1 MTVPQRLHGAA
12 NMSTEFGAELAAD
25 AERAAS
31 APADAVIERMKKV
44 AECDTDASLATV
56 INTSRSNIAK
66 WRKRNSVPYMEVFK
80 FSVQYKTSVDYLLT
94 GQRSGH
100 EFLTIKVIDD
110 KILSILLKQLF
121 MKSLLSPPKGFEP
134 NDYAK
139 WLARRIASRYNDV
152 EELIEK
158 LQVSMKMNRRDAEEA
173 AIVAAETI
181 FLGRSGS
188 SARDQGGG
196 DGDEEGTEP

>member
-1 MTVPQRLHGAA
+1 
-12 NMSTEFGAELAAD
+12 MSTEFEAELAAG
-25 AERAAS
+25 AEQAAS

-44 AECDTDASLATV
+44 AECDTDASLATA

-80 FSVQYKTSVDYLLT
+80 FSVKYKTSVDYLLT
-94 GQRSGH
+94 GQRLGH

-110 KILSILLKQLF
+110 NILSILLKQLF
-121 MKSLLSPPKGFEP
+121 AKSLLFHPKGFEP

-158 LQVSMKMNRRDAEEA
+158 LQTSMKMSRRDAEEA

-181 FLGRSGS
+181 FLGRS
-188 SARDQGGG
+188 SATDQAGGN
-196 DGDEEGTEP
+196 EEGTEP